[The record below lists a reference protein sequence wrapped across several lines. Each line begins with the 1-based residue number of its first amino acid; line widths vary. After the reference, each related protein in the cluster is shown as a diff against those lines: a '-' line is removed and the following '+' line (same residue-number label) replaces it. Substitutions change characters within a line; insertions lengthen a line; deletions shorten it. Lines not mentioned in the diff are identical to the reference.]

1 MMYLEVAGG
10 LIILLF
16 GGEVLVRGAITLA
29 ERLNIPKLIIG
40 LTVVAL
46 GTSAP
51 ELVVSV
57 EAALSGAP
65 AIAVGNVVGSNIAN
79 VLLVLGLPALIFP
92 VNCACDGPI
101 RRNAALMVGATIL
114 FVALGWGHEFVAWQ
128 GVVMLLLL
136 CGFLYISYYHARR
149 FGDSMAVELTEE
161 LEGGSPKSLWLA
173 NGFILTGLI
182 TLPLGSGLLVDGAIS
197 VAKTAGLSEAAIGV
211 TLVALGTSLPELAT
225 SVMAAM
231 HRHGDVALGN
241 VVGSNLFNVLGIMG
255 VTALVTP
262 VPVPAQILHFD
273 FWVLLGTTGLMFVFI
288 LRRREIG
295 RVTGIICFALYGIYV
310 FAQLH
315 GWSGINHHAMAGM

>member
-10 LIILLF
+10 LIVLLF
-16 GGEVLVRGAITLA
+16 GGEILVRGAISLA

-51 ELVVSV
+51 ELVVSI
-57 EAALSGAP
+57 EAALSGVP

-79 VLLVLGLPALIFP
+79 VLLVLGLPALIYP
-92 VNCACDGPI
+92 VACACDGPI

-114 FVALGWGHEFVAWQ
+114 FVTLGWGREFVAWQ
-128 GVVMLLLL
+128 GVLMLMLL
-136 CGFLYISYYHARR
+136 CVFLYISYYHARR

-161 LEGGSPKSLWLA
+161 LEGGSPKSLWVA
-173 NGFILTGLI
+173 NTFIVIGLI
-182 TLPLGSGLLVDGAIS
+182 ALPLGSSLLIDGAVS

-225 SVMAAM
+225 SVMAAI
-231 HRHGDVALGN
+231 HRHGEVALGN

-255 VTALVTP
+255 VTAIVTP
-262 VPVPAQILHFD
+262 VPVPDQILHFD
-273 FWVLLGTTGLMFVFI
+273 FWILLAVTGLMFAFI
-288 LRRREIG
+288 LRRRDIG
-295 RVTGIICFALYGIYV
+295 RVAGVVCFSLYGAYV

-315 GWSGINHHAMAGM
+315 GWSGIDHHAMAGM

>member
-10 LIILLF
+10 LIVLLF
-16 GGEVLVRGAITLA
+16 GGEVLVRGAISLA
-29 ERLNIPKLIIG
+29 ERLDIPKLIIG

-51 ELVVSV
+51 ELVVSL
-57 EAALSGAP
+57 EAALSGVP

-79 VLLVLGLPALIFP
+79 VLLVLGLPAVIYP
-92 VNCACDGPI
+92 VACACDGPI

-114 FVALGWGHEFVAWQ
+114 FVTFGWGREYVAWQ
-128 GVVMLLLL
+128 GVVMLMLL
-136 CGFLYISYYHARR
+136 CAFLYISYYHARR

-161 LEGGSPKSLWLA
+161 LEGGSPKSLKVA
-173 NGFILTGLI
+173 GAFILVGLVA
-182 TLPLGSGLLVDGAIS
+182 LPLGSGLLIDGA
-197 VAKTAGLSEAAIGV
+197 VAVAETAGLSEAAIGV

-225 SVMAAM
+225 SVMAAI

-255 VTALVTP
+255 VTAIVTP
-262 VPVPAQILHFD
+262 VPVPIEILHFD
-273 FWVLLGTTGLMFVFI
+273 FWVLLAVTGLMFAFI
-288 LRRREIG
+288 LRRRDIG
-295 RVTGIICFALYGIYV
+295 RVAGIICFSLYGAYV

-315 GWSGINHHAMAGM
+315 GWSGIDHHAMAGM